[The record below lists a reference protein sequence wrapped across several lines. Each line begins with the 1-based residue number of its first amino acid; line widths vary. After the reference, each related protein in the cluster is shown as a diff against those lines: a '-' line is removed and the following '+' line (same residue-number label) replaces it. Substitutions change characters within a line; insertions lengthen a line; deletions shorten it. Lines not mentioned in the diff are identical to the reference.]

1 MSRRRRVTETAG
13 RRPAGRGWL
22 LVLVVIVLAACGVP
36 RDDAPRALE
45 PGEVP
50 YASPRSSPVAE
61 PAGDTRVTLH
71 FVRGDDVVRT
81 PRTVEQPADT
91 PELLELLLAGPTPE
105 EREAG
110 LVSVIPSTVTVEDV
124 STVGTT
130 AVVTLGGPDSEVL
143 RLQPL
148 AYAQIVATLA
158 PHRASGVRFRL
169 NDADLRVPRGDG
181 SLTDAPLS
189 RDDYEGL
196 LGPEVAPAPA
206 ETPAPPPPPALP
218 DTPTLSDTPALS
230 DPGDA

>member
-1 MSRRRRVTETAG
+1 VSRLGGPTRTARAWTSG
-13 RRPAGRGWL
+13 GRGL
-22 LVLVVIVLAACGVP
+22 AVVLAAVVLAACGVP

-50 YASPRSSPVAE
+50 YASPRPSPVADA
-61 PAGDTRVTLH
+61 AGDARAALF

-81 PRTVEQPADT
+81 PRRVEQPVET
-91 PELLELLLAGPTPE
+91 TELLGLLLTGPTPE

-110 LVSVIPSTVTVEDV
+110 LISVIPSTVTVQDV
-124 STVGTT
+124 STVGST

-158 PHRASGVRFRL
+158 PHRVSGVRFRL

-181 SLTDAPLS
+181 SLTDSPLS
-189 RDDYEGL
+189 REDYEEL
-196 LGPEVAPAPA
+196 LGPVATPSPAAAPTAPAS
-206 ETPAPPPPPALP
+206 P
-218 DTPTLSDTPALS
+218 DA
-230 DPGDA
+230 